1 MTEQTRWQTWLD
13 KWLGRGP
20 SATSVTGVDWSAVM
34 AGIPILH
41 GLDDDA
47 RLHLQL
53 LAQQFL
59 RQKVITPLG
68 VAPRPEQ
75 LASLALQACL
85 PILHLG
91 LGWYR
96 NFYEIILLPDAVER
110 AGPDHGWLDDEWLQ
124 ETDSVHLGEAWE
136 QGPVVLV
143 WPEVLHDGQWDG
155 YNLVIHELIHK
166 LDMLADGHANGM
178 PPERLGVPIQ
188 LWQTELER
196 VLTQVR
202 RQVASGD
209 SGCLDEQAAE
219 NAAECLAVSGE
230 LFFTRPLS
238 LQQEYPAFYHLL
250 TLWFGEDPALRQPS
264 VTHHDNKWLWP
275 APVAGDEKGQG

>member
-1 MTEQTRWQTWLD
+1 MAEQSRWQTWLQR
-13 KWLGRGP
+13 WFALPPGRASS
-20 SATSVTGVDWSAVM
+20 SAIDWPAVM
-34 AGIPILH
+34 AALPILH
-41 GLDDDA
+41 GLDDPA
-47 RLHLQL
+47 RLHLQQ

-59 RQKVITPLG
+59 RQKVITPIG
-68 VAPRPEQ
+68 VTPRPEQ
-75 LASLALQACL
+75 LANLALQACL

-110 AGPDHGWLDDEWLQ
+110 AGPDHGWMDDEWLLDAEQ
-124 ETDSVHLGEAWE
+124 VHLGEAWE

-178 PPERLGVPIQ
+178 PPERPGVPIQ
-188 LWQTELER
+188 LWQAELER
-196 VLTQVR
+196 VLAEVR
-202 RQVASGD
+202 RQVAAGEE
-209 SGCLDEQAAE
+209 GCLDEQAAD

-230 LFFTRPLS
+230 LFFTRPLA
-238 LQQEYPAFYHLL
+238 LQQAFPAFYHLL
-250 TLWFGEDPALRQPS
+250 TLWFGDDPARRQPS
-264 VTHHDNKWLWP
+264 VTHHGSKWPWPSHAAGHDN
-275 APVAGDEKGQG
+275 GQM